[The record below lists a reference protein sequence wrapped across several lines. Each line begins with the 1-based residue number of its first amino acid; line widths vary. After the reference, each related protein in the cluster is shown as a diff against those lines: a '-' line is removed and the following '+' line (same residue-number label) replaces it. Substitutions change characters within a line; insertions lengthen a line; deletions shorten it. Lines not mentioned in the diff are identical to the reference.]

1 MSERGMK
8 KWAPY
13 KSLPEQEK
21 YLRKLK
27 EDQEKVS
34 RPVMSSDEAEEI
46 NEDEAEEINEILVN
60 YAGEEIIIT
69 YWRNDKIN
77 TLSSVF
83 KKIDV
88 DNKKIVL
95 PDRKTIY
102 FHELIKLERLR

>member
-1 MSERGMK
+1 MSDRGMK

-21 YLRKLK
+21 YLKKLK
-27 EDQEKVS
+27 ENQEKVS

-46 NEDEAEEINEILVN
+46 NEILVN
-60 YAGEEIIIT
+60 YAGEEILIT
-69 YWRNDKIN
+69 YWRNEKIN
-77 TLSSVF
+77 TFSSVL
-83 KKIDV
+83 KKIDI

-102 FHELIKLERLR
+102 FHELIKLEKLR

>member
-21 YLRKLK
+21 YLKKLK
-27 EDQEKVS
+27 EGQEKVE
-34 RPVMSSDEAEEI
+34 RPVMSSDEM
-46 NEDEAEEINEILVN
+46 EEINEILVN
-60 YAGEEIIIT
+60 YAGEEVLISF
-69 YWRNDKIN
+69 WRNERIN
-77 TLSSVF
+77 SVSTTI

-102 FHELIKLERLR
+102 FHELIKLERIR

>member
-21 YLRKLK
+21 YLKRIK
-27 EDQEKVS
+27 EEQEKVT
-34 RPVMSSDEAEEI
+34 RPVISS
-46 NEDEAEEINEILVN
+46 DEAEEINEILVN
-60 YAGEEIIIT
+60 YSGEEILIT
-69 YWRNDKIN
+69 YWRNEKIN
-77 TLSSVF
+77 TMSSIF

>member
-46 NEDEAEEINEILVN
+46 NEILVN
-60 YAGEEIIIT
+60 YAGEEILIT
-69 YWRNDKIN
+69 YWRNEKIN
-77 TLSSVF
+77 TISSILV
-83 KKIDV
+83 KIDPE
-88 DNKKIVL
+88 NKKIVL
-95 PDRKTIY
+95 SERRTIY
-102 FHELIKLERLR
+102 FKELISLARVR